1 MNGEDASLRPVARAI
16 ERMVTAGPSGLSL
29 TALAEEAGLSAGH
42 FQRLFKRGVG
52 VSPKRFQQALALV
65 EARRL
70 LDDDRTVLDAALA
83 AGLSGPGRLHDLF
96 VACEGMT
103 PGEWRRGEGVTVRH
117 GLSESPFG
125 IALVGWTDVGVCWLS
140 LGAERELDA
149 MRGELR
155 ETWPRAVMVEDTHG
169 AQEVARRAFAFAAG
183 AKDEGLTLDVRGTNF
198 QMKVWEALLRI
209 PPGSVVS
216 YGDVARAVGQPSA
229 SRAVGAAV
237 GANPVSVLIPCHR
250 VIQRSGVIHR
260 YRWGAERKRS
270 LLAWERARGS
280 MEEDMVGGR

>member
-140 LGAERELDA
+140 LGSERELDA
-149 MRGELR
+149 MRGGFGRRGRGDEGG
-155 ETWPRAVMVEDTHG
+155 RAGGAGGG
-169 AQEVARRAFAFAAG
+169 AQGLRLRGGREGRSVHARRAG
-183 AKDEGLTLDVRGTNF
+183 DGTF
-198 QMKVWEALLRI
+198 R
-209 PPGSVVS
+209 
-216 YGDVARAVGQPSA
+216 
-229 SRAVGAAV
+229 
-237 GANPVSVLIPCHR
+237 
-250 VIQRSGVIHR
+250 
-260 YRWGAERKRS
+260 
-270 LLAWERARGS
+270 
-280 MEEDMVGGR
+280 